1 MHIEQ
6 HHTAGGHQIPILL
19 SGMRKAAH
27 TGEEAKL
34 TQRDV
39 EGGGGWVFQNS
50 GRLDVATS
58 RIK

>member
-1 MHIEQ
+1 
-6 HHTAGGHQIPILL
+6 
-19 SGMRKAAH
+19 MRKAAH

-39 EGGGGWVFQNS
+39 GGWWAFQNS

-58 RIK
+58 RLK